1 MWRLGWEGATCGC
14 TADVVASRLLVY
26 VAAREEKKD
35 SDGVWLSGL
44 LLGQRGAWIGLPG
57 ARLS

>member
-1 MWRLGWEGATCGC
+1 M
-14 TADVVASRLLVY
+14 ASRLLVY

-57 ARLS
+57 GRLS

>member
-1 MWRLGWEGATCGC
+1 M
-14 TADVVASRLLVY
+14 ASRLLVY
-26 VAAREEKKD
+26 VAAREERKD